1 MSSVAV
7 PLIERKK
14 NGGELDPDEIRA
26 LLAGYLD
33 RSIPDYQLAAW
44 LMAVCWRGMT
54 ERETL
59 AMTQAMVDTG
69 ATLEWADLERP
80 TVDKHSTG
88 GVGDKTSLVLVPLMA
103 EAGAAFVKMSGRGL
117 GHTGGTLDKLE
128 SIAGFRTELGLDEMG
143 AQVRRIGCA
152 LVGQSPALVPADG
165 ALYSLRDVTA
175 TVDSVPLI
183 ASSIMS
189 KKLAGGAGTIVLD
202 VKWGSGAFMTT
213 QEAARELAGA
223 LVRIGQGAGRRT
235 RAVLSSMREPLGRA
249 VGNALEVREALE
261 TLNGGGPAGLWAL
274 TLELGTHLMLL
285 SGLASSA
292 DDAVRT
298 LTALR
303 DSGAAARRMEM
314 LVEAQG
320 GDPRVVARPDLLPAA
335 PVVRT
340 VAADADGWV
349 AEAEARGIAEAALH
363 LGAGRLRKGDP
374 VDPAVGVVV
383 LARVGD
389 RLMPGGPLAE
399 VHARTEAAA
408 EAAEARLRAAF
419 RLSPEAVAAP
429 GEPYETVG

>member
-1 MSSVAV
+1 MSSGAV

-14 NGGELDPDEIRA
+14 NGGELAPDEIRA

-33 RSIPDYQLAAW
+33 KSIPDYQVAAW

-54 ERETL
+54 EGETL

-69 ATLEWADLERP
+69 ATLEWADLDRP

-128 SIAGFRTELGLDEMG
+128 SIAGFRTELGLEEMG

-213 QEAARELAGA
+213 PEAARELAGA
-223 LVRIGQGAGRRT
+223 LVRIGDGAGRRT

-249 VGNALEVREALE
+249 VGNALEVREALD
-261 TLNGGGPAGLWAL
+261 TLNGSGPADLWAL

-349 AEAEARGIAEAALH
+349 AEAEARGIAEAALQ

-389 RLMPGGPLAE
+389 RLAPGAPLAE